1 MQIKGLKGGFSLQ
14 KLKMR
19 DRDCQ
24 YKKGGYKRWREI
36 FISVSSGRAKG
47 NGFKL
52 TEGRFSLDIKK
63 NLFCDQ
69 GREVL

>member
-1 MQIKGLKGGFSLQ
+1 
-14 KLKMR
+14 MR

-63 NLFCDQ
+63 NLFCD
-69 GREVL
+69 